1 MSELSEDK
9 ERTTPLLNKT
19 EKPRNGRSDGK
30 LYYSVAATQSV
41 STQHPLDILS
51 TMPPEVVQTIAKQLY
66 NQEGEDNKIVPSK
79 DVAKLKATSRHFYG
93 ETPSVP
99 CLPNTKKYAAKSI
112 RLFTCEL
119 GFELLDFDKRPD
131 YRHPDDVNKAHDCCI
146 ATFICACCLPVSTSA
161 GIVGSLIGCIMDT
174 RNAISS
180 ARIKSNRPQE
190 SEHGYLSVP
199 LSDSKPPSNQSM
211 K

>member
-9 ERTTPLLNKT
+9 ERITPLLNKT
-19 EKPRNGRSDGK
+19 EKPRNGRSDVK
-30 LYYSVAATQSV
+30 LNYSAAATQPV
-41 STQHPLDILS
+41 GTQHPLDIFS

-93 ETPSVP
+93 ETPRAP
-99 CLPNTKKYAAKSI
+99 CLPNTKKYAEKSL
-112 RLFTCEL
+112 RFFTCEWGL
-119 GFELLDFDKRPD
+119 ELLNVDKRPD
-131 YRHPDDVNKAHDCCI
+131 YRDPREVNKYEDYCI
-146 ATFICACCLPVSTSA
+146 AALMCGCCLPVSTSA
-161 GIVGSLIGCIMDT
+161 GIIGSLIGCIMDT